1 MSYSIPVYCCI
12 FPMYMYYFFAPFS
25 QLCYRIDKL
34 YHLMCR
40 LPFQSEVIILY
51 FLKHHF
57 PCFRVKTDITCRM
70 FPCSIHKAILN
81 SQLHSLFFCKISQ
94 FPEYLAKLFICG
106 FYRFS
111 FPRSCKSTHMCS
123 SEFSGSAD
131 YIFQCFPMLCI
142 LDRIAI
148 VSNCRD
154 FGIRTCQQFFRAQCQ
169 LIKVS
174 PFQ

>member
-1 MSYSIPVYCCI
+1 MGLRLICHYVLQHPSLLLHLFHVYVL
-12 FPMYMYYFFAPFS
+12 FFAPFS

-57 PCFRVKTDITCRM
+57 PRFRVKTDITCRM

-106 FYRFS
+106 FYRLS
-111 FPRSCKSTHMCS
+111 FPRSCKVLTCVAPNFPAVQITFSSVFLCS
-123 SEFSGSAD
+123 AYWIGL
-131 YIFQCFPMLCI
+131 Q
-142 LDRIAI
+142 
-148 VSNCRD
+148 
-154 FGIRTCQQFFRAQCQ
+154 
-169 LIKVS
+169 
-174 PFQ
+174 